1 MSPTGSLEIFAEEV
15 SDRAGGAAVGL
26 KLQHSNYEI
35 NLLIAYDEIQK
46 LSALSNWEPGAV
58 QIGSAAGAAAF
69 WSNDSGNV
77 SIFVGTD
84 DENWD
89 FGVWISEAELLEIID
104 QVEQVSG
111 GDDPYNNLSD
121 I

>member
-1 MSPTGSLEIFAEEV
+1 MSLTGSTEIVVEEV
-15 SDRAGGAAVGL
+15 SDNSGSAAIGL
-26 KLQHSNYEI
+26 KLQHPNYEI
-35 NLLIAYDEIQK
+35 NIVIAYDEIQK

-58 QIGSAAGAAAF
+58 QIGSAAGVAAF

-89 FGVWISEAELLEIID
+89 FGVWISGAELQEIVD
-104 QVEQVSG
+104 QAEQLAA
-111 GDDPYNNLSD
+111 GDAY
-121 I
+121 